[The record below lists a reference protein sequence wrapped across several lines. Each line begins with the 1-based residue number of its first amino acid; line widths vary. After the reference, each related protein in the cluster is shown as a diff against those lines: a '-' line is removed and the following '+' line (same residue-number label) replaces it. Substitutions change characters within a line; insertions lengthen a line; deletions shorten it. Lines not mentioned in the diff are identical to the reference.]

1 MERKK
6 SSKPVK
12 SLSEILL
19 PYEISFPVT
28 IELSVNDKHWT
39 YRAHEKVY
47 LHSYAEY
54 EALAHSSYAK
64 YLGH

>member
-6 SSKPVK
+6 SIKPVK

-19 PYEISFPVT
+19 PFEISFPIT
-28 IELSVNDKHWT
+28 IELGVNDKRWT
-39 YRAHEKVY
+39 YPAREKVY

-54 EALAHSSYAK
+54 EALSHSSYAK